1 MLRIN
6 SFLFIKK
13 NIIFQGLPCLPG
25 YLVTLFGDPVFTVI
39 FYLPKADVF
48 ARIETQMRNFVIHM
62 SENFVIHMH
71 DSAHSPLHLGGM
83 YTVQYNNIGGQ
94 NQSPSGNWSNFGHGA
109 SSYVLLKFSPR
120 QLHAIHHICKLG
132 VVFYFVIWPKICC
145 ESHTPSSI
153 FPKISNES
161 APSFPLFQ
169 VDRRI
174 MLMMLRFRSHH
185 CPPSTYLRHYSGTS
199 PFNKYSQVTP

>member
-1 MLRIN
+1 MFRIN

-120 QLHAIHHICKLG
+120 QLHAIHHASWELCFISSYDQK
-132 VVFYFVIWPKICC
+132 FVAKATHPRQYSPK
-145 ESHTPSSI
+145 SPMSQHHHFPSS
-153 FPKISNES
+153 KW
-161 APSFPLFQ
+161 
-169 VDRRI
+169 
-174 MLMMLRFRSHH
+174 
-185 CPPSTYLRHYSGTS
+185 TGG
-199 PFNKYSQVTP
+199 